1 MRRNAAFRL
10 SSSLCCLSALPV
22 LIAWFF
28 ALVTVTMTTT
38 TTAYKFGDFVELDLV
53 IDSVKVDAYRHQMP
67 RFGVVHHRTV
77 VDGVTKQLGLQFDD
91 GLFVLP
97 VYPIDSRAGSL
108 VRLDVE
114 MISDESSLQNVIGT
128 PTYAKVVDPPPP
140 TNHREIV
147 VTYIW
152 TMQPNGNEHT
162 LSVVY
167 TLTVLACLAVVLFS
181 SGVFSDNGNDGHGY
195 GDSGTSSSSN
205 ETTASSHQ
213 SSGAPKWD

>member
-10 SSSLCCLSALPV
+10 SSWCCLSV
-22 LIAWFF
+22 LVVAWFSL
-28 ALVTVTMTTT
+28 LVAITTTT

-53 IDSVKVDAYRHQMP
+53 IDSVKVDAFRHQMP
-67 RFGVVHHRTV
+67 RFGILHHRTV

-97 VYPIDSRAGSL
+97 VYPIQSRAGSL

-114 MISDESSLQNVIGT
+114 MISDEYLLQNVIGT
-128 PTYAKVVDPPPP
+128 PTYAKIADPPPP

-181 SGVFSDNGNDGHGY
+181 SSVFSDNGNDSQGY
-195 GDSGTSSSSN
+195 GDSGTSSTSSN
-205 ETTASSHQ
+205 ETTGGSHQ